1 MNLILLGPPGA
12 GKGTQAKRLEE
23 RYGLKQLSTG
33 DMLRAAIAE
42 GTPLGRQV
50 KEILDRGD
58 LVTDEIM
65 LDMIAE
71 RIAQP
76 DCDRGFILDGFPRTV
91 RQAEGLDDMLGRHGK
106 ALAVVIE
113 MKVDEAALFAR
124 VANRAAQSA
133 EKRSDDTEE
142 TLRKRLGIYREQTAP
157 IIPYYRDK
165 GLLKAVDGM
174 ADMDSVTRQ
183 IEAILGLQSA
193 DASAS

>member
-12 GKGTQAKRLEE
+12 GKGTQAKRLED

-91 RQAEGLDDMLGRHGK
+91 RQAEGLDEMLARHGK

-113 MKVDEAALFAR
+113 MKVDEAALFTR
-124 VANRAAQSA
+124 VANRAAQST
-133 EKRSDDTEE
+133 EKRADDTEE

-165 GLLKAVDGM
+165 GFLKAVDGM
-174 ADMDSVTRQ
+174 ADMDTVTRQ
-183 IEAILGLQSA
+183 IETILGFQPA
-193 DASAS
+193 NASAS

>member
-12 GKGTQAKRLEE
+12 GKGTQAKRLED

-91 RQAEGLDDMLGRHGK
+91 RQAEGLDETLARHGK
-106 ALAVVIE
+106 ALEVVIE

-142 TLRKRLGIYREQTAP
+142 TLRKRLGVYRDQTAP
-157 IIPYYRDK
+157 IIPYYRGK
-165 GLLKAVDGM
+165 GLLKSVDGM
-174 ADMDSVTRQ
+174 ADMDTVTRQ
-183 IEAILGLQSA
+183 IETILGFQPA

>member
-33 DMLRAAIAE
+33 DMLRAAIAA
-42 GTPLGRQV
+42 GTPLGQQV
-50 KEILDRGD
+50 QEILDRGD
-58 LVTDEIM
+58 LVTDAVM

-91 RQAEGLDDMLGRHGK
+91 PQAEGLDEMLARHGK
-106 ALAVVIE
+106 SLAVVIE
-113 MKVDEAALFAR
+113 MRVDETALFTR
-124 VANRAAQSA
+124 IANRAALST
-133 EKRSDDTEE
+133 EKRADDTEE

-165 GLLKAVDGM
+165 GLLKVVDGM
-174 ADMDSVTRQ
+174 AEMDAVTHQ
-183 IEAILGLQSA
+183 IETILGFQSA
-193 DASAS
+193 SAT

>member
-33 DMLRAAIAE
+33 DMLRAAIAA

-58 LVTDEIM
+58 LVTDEVM

-71 RIAQP
+71 RIGQP

-91 RQAEGLDDMLGRHGK
+91 RQAEGLDEMLGRHGR

-124 VANRAAQSA
+124 VANRAAQST
-133 EKRSDDTEE
+133 EKRADDTEE

-157 IIPYYRDK
+157 IIPYYRER

-174 ADMDSVTRQ
+174 ADMDTVTRQ
-183 IEAILGLQSA
+183 IEAILGLQPA
-193 DASAS
+193 NAS

>member
-58 LVTDEIM
+58 LVTDEVM

-124 VANRAAQSA
+124 VANRAAQST
-133 EKRSDDTEE
+133 EKRADDTEE

-157 IIPYYRDK
+157 IIPYYRGK

-174 ADMDSVTRQ
+174 ADMDTVTRQ

>member
-33 DMLRAAIAE
+33 DMLRAAIAA
-42 GTPLGRQV
+42 GTPLGCQV

-58 LVTDEIM
+58 LVTDEVM

-71 RIAQP
+71 RIAQS

-91 RQAEGLDDMLGRHGK
+91 RQAEGLDEMLGRHGR

-124 VANRAAQSA
+124 VANRAAQST
-133 EKRSDDTEE
+133 EKRADDTEE

-174 ADMDSVTRQ
+174 ADMDTVTRQ
-183 IEAILGLQSA
+183 IEAILGFQPA
-193 DASAS
+193 NAS

>member
-12 GKGTQAKRLEE
+12 GKGTQAKRLED

-42 GTPLGRQV
+42 GTELGRQV

-91 RQAEGLDDMLGRHGK
+91 RQAEGLDETLARHDR

-124 VANRAAQSA
+124 IANRAAQSA
-133 EKRSDDTEE
+133 EKRADDTEE
-142 TLRKRLGIYREQTAP
+142 TLRKRLGVYREQTAP
-157 IIPYYRDK
+157 IIPYYRGK
-165 GLLKAVDGM
+165 GLLKSVDGM
-174 ADMDSVTRQ
+174 ADMDTVTRQ
-183 IEAILGLQSA
+183 IETILGFQPA

>member
-33 DMLRAAIAE
+33 DMLRAAIAA

-58 LVTDEIM
+58 LVTDEVM

-91 RQAEGLDDMLGRHGK
+91 RQAEGLDEMLGRHGR

-113 MKVDEAALFAR
+113 MKVDEAALFTR
-124 VANRAAQSA
+124 VANRASQST

-157 IIPYYRDK
+157 IIPYYREK

-174 ADMDSVTRQ
+174 ADMDTVTGQ
-183 IEAILGLQSA
+183 IEAILGLQPA
-193 DASAS
+193 NAS

>member
-12 GKGTQAKRLEE
+12 GKGTQAKRLED

-58 LVTDEIM
+58 LVTDEVM

-91 RQAEGLDDMLGRHGK
+91 PQAEGLDEMLARHGK

-124 VANRAAQSA
+124 VANRAAQST
-133 EKRSDDTEE
+133 EKRADDTEE

-157 IIPYYRDK
+157 IIPYYRGK
-165 GLLKAVDGM
+165 GLLKSVDGM
-174 ADMDSVTRQ
+174 ADMDTVTRQ
-183 IEAILGLQSA
+183 IETILGFQPA
-193 DASAS
+193 NASAS

>member
-33 DMLRAAIAE
+33 DMLRAAIAA

-58 LVTDEIM
+58 LVTDEVM

-91 RQAEGLDDMLGRHGK
+91 RQAEGLDEMLGRHGR

-124 VANRAAQSA
+124 IANRAAQSA
-133 EKRSDDTEE
+133 EKRADDTEE
-142 TLRKRLGIYREQTAP
+142 TLRKRLGVYREQTAP
-157 IIPYYRDK
+157 IIPYYREK

-174 ADMDSVTRQ
+174 ADMDAVTGQ
-183 IEAILGLQSA
+183 IEAILGLQPA
-193 DASAS
+193 NAS

>member
-12 GKGTQAKRLEE
+12 GKGTQAKRLED

-91 RQAEGLDDMLGRHGK
+91 RQAEGLDEMLARHGK

-113 MKVDEAALFAR
+113 MKVDEAALFTR

-133 EKRSDDTEE
+133 EKRADDTEE

-165 GLLKAVDGM
+165 GLLKSVDGM
-174 ADMDSVTRQ
+174 ADMDMVTRQ
-183 IEAILGLQSA
+183 IETILGFQPA
-193 DASAS
+193 NASAS

>member
-12 GKGTQAKRLEE
+12 GKGTQAKRLED

-91 RQAEGLDDMLGRHGK
+91 RQAEGLDETLARHGK
-106 ALAVVIE
+106 ALEVVIE

-124 VANRAAQSA
+124 IANRAAQSA
-133 EKRSDDTEE
+133 EKRADDTEE
-142 TLRKRLGIYREQTAP
+142 TLRKRLGVYRDQTAP
-157 IIPYYRDK
+157 IIPYYRGK
-165 GLLKAVDGM
+165 GLLKSVDGM
-174 ADMDSVTRQ
+174 ADMDTVTRQ
-183 IEAILGLQSA
+183 IETILGFQPA